1 MTLLV
6 VEGWLLCCCAYET
19 IKVEEGRI
27 VEIKTK
33 LNSSVRKMLLE
44 RSFHSKRRIIKL
56 SSTHSPEN

>member
-6 VEGWLLCCCAYET
+6 LEGWLLCCCAYET

-33 LNSSVRKMLLE
+33 LQLV
-44 RSFHSKRRIIKL
+44 SKKNAVGGIV
-56 SSTHSPEN
+56 PQQAQNN